1 MNLQA
6 FSGFAHFTTQHCV
19 TGSLQHIYHCNGYPI
34 SEELLLGL
42 GAGVGF
48 IYWHT
53 RGTQPFL
60 GGRANVGHS
69 GEEGMEKAAGRR
81 TGVGVKIYR
90 TGSAAKA
97 EGALLDQ
104 LAAKQP
110 VMLVLDMG
118 YLPYFDF
125 GRQEYHFGYH
135 VVVACGYDPQAGQ
148 VLIADR
154 DAQLHPIP
162 LSTLA
167 EARGSRF
174 QPFPPRHAWYAF
186 DFNGKHPPDP
196 AEIFRAIQEC
206 VHGMLEPPIANLG
219 VQGIRKASR
228 RIHEWPGVLSE
239 EELKNACINSAILID
254 ERGGTG
260 GGLFRFM
267 YGRFL
272 EEAAGI
278 TGLAGLR
285 EVGRLM
291 REIGERWQQV
301 AEHFSRAYAAPHPE
315 AELDQVCA
323 ILPEIANRE
332 EAAWRRLA
340 QSVPVSVSL

>member
-6 FSGFAHFTTQHCV
+6 FPGFAHFTTQHCV
-19 TGSLQHIYHCNGYPI
+19 TGSLRHIYHCNGYPI
-34 SEELLLGL
+34 SEEMLLGL

-125 GRQEYHFGYH
+125 GGQEYHFGYH